1 MADCSISIIIPA
13 YNVEKYLK
21 AAMDSIKE
29 QSELPDEV
37 ILIDDGSTDRTLK
50 VAKAFEF
57 PVPYQVVSIENG
69 GQGNARNLGVSLAS
83 SEYVHF
89 FDSDDLLTKNFISS
103 IKDQIRHNKC
113 PDIILFS
120 GKSFNDNEYQ
130 GNRWVNYCRFFLFY
144 PPISPKN
151 PTYSYIF

>member
-57 PVPYQVVSIENG
+57 PVPPLC
-69 GQGNARNLGVSLAS
+69 QGS
-83 SEYVHF
+83 
-89 FDSDDLLTKNFISS
+89 
-103 IKDQIRHNKC
+103 
-113 PDIILFS
+113 
-120 GKSFNDNEYQ
+120 
-130 GNRWVNYCRFFLFY
+130 CRM
-144 PPISPKN
+144 N
-151 PTYSYIF
+151 